1 MTTILLVDDVK
12 LFIEL
17 EKSFLE
23 DAGYTVVTATSG
35 EEALEKLP
43 EVNPSLL
50 LLDLYMPGI
59 DGDEVCRRMRQDN
72 RWKRLPVIM
81 VTAAGKE
88 EEIRK
93 CLDAGCDDYITKP
106 VQKKLLIEK
115 VKRLLGAV
123 KARTEERK
131 PYSLQVQVRGEGQQM
146 VATSRD
152 LSRNG
157 IFLNSPGSL
166 PLGSVVEL
174 KLDLPGGRDIVLMGK
189 VKRIKDGPD
198 GGMGIYFIRPEKT
211 GIKEL
216 DPLLL
221 DAVETGLTAKGTD
234 STEPLLSQL
243 GTVETQNA
251 RLQEEN
257 LSLHQR
263 IRDLENENHEFAE
276 RIVHTEEINNNLTNL
291 YIASSRLHS
300 ILDRAQVIKIIQ
312 EVTINLVGAEKFALA
327 LHDKETGDY
336 RFEAG
341 EELTAEEF
349 PTIEPGK
356 GLLGRVIATGEHYFQ
371 KGPVAAGSDDLQT
384 PLAAIPLSIHGTCIG
399 LLAIYRLFT
408 QKEQFEEVDF
418 QLFSMMAE
426 HAATALFSSTLY
438 ETSERKRQTYQGF
451 MELLLK

>member
-1 MTTILLVDDVK
+1 MATILLVDDVK

-23 DAGYTVVTATSG
+23 DAGYSVVTASSG
-35 EEALEKLP
+35 KEALEKLP
-43 EVNPSLL
+43 KVDPSLL

-59 DGDEVCRRMRQDN
+59 DGDEVCRQMRSDD
-72 RWKRLPVIM
+72 RWKALPVIM

-106 VQKKLLIEK
+106 VQKKLLVEK

-131 PYSLQVQVRGEGQQM
+131 PFSLQVQVRGEGQQL
-146 VATSRD
+146 VATAKD

-157 IFLNSPGSL
+157 IFLNSTASMAPGA
-166 PLGSVVEL
+166 VVEL
-174 KLDLPGGRDIVLMGK
+174 KLNLSEGREIVLLGK
-189 VKRIKDGPD
+189 VKRIQDGPD
-198 GGMGIYFIRPEKT
+198 GGMGIYFIRPEGM

-216 DPLLL
+216 DQTLR
-221 DAVETGLTAKGTD
+221 ETAKPGLT
-234 STEPLLSQL
+234 SELSKPSESLQTQL
-243 GTVETQNA
+243 GTMEMQNS
-251 RLQEEN
+251 RLREEN
-257 LSLHQR
+257 NSLLQR
-263 IRDLENENHEFAE
+263 IREMEDENREFAE
-276 RIVHTEEINNNLTNL
+276 RIVHTEEVNNNLTNL

-300 ILDRAQVIKIIQ
+300 VLDRAQVSEIIQ
-312 EVTINLVGAEKFALA
+312 EVVINLVGAEKYALA
-327 LHDKETGDY
+327 LYDKETKSY

-341 EELTAEEF
+341 EGLAPEEF
-349 PTIEPGK
+349 PPVEPGC
-356 GLLGRVIATGEHYFQ
+356 GLLGWVVANSEPYFQ
-371 KGPVAAGSDDLQT
+371 KGLVTAGSDDLQT
-384 PLAAIPLSIHGTCIG
+384 PLAAIPLTIHGTCIG
-399 LLAIYRLFT
+399 LMAIYRLFT

-426 HAATALFSSTLY
+426 HAATALFSSNLY
-438 ETSERKRQTYQGF
+438 EASERKRQTYQGL